1 MSCIDNSFKWFDIIS
16 EPVLLTYQKNQSYP
30 TCWGGFI
37 SLLGIMATLLYTTSV
52 IVSFFDPNN
61 WSGAFS
67 TDYIRPA

>member
-1 MSCIDNSFKWFDIIS
+1 
-16 EPVLLTYQKNQSYP
+16 
-30 TCWGGFI
+30 
-37 SLLGIMATLLYTTSV
+37 LGIMATLLYTTSV